1 MKKEKQD
8 NLDILKFYQQLQ
20 LSLIASAPYD
30 RDAQMRNLRRFS
42 LYQDNTRYYAS
53 GDTRTDRL
61 QGDCNA
67 QLERYPEANNGG

>member
-8 NLDILKFYQQLQ
+8 NLDILKVYQQLQ

-30 RDAQMRNLRRFS
+30 RDAQMRNLCRFS

-53 GDTRTDRL
+53 GDTRIDR
-61 QGDCNA
+61 
-67 QLERYPEANNGG
+67 